1 MRSHTSLLARTLL
14 GLSAALGTG
23 WEGFEGAVAEASLP
37 RWQRSADGVQ
47 PRLSALSWG
56 LPWALCL

>member
-1 MRSHTSLLARTLL
+1 M
-14 GLSAALGTG
+14 GLSAALGEVG
-23 WEGFEGAVAEASLP
+23 EGFEGAVAEASLL
-37 RWQRSADGVQ
+37 QVAAQADGVQ